1 MQSVNVS
8 THIPGQSQPDAFT
21 LTRAHG
27 FAPWCLLGQEWVL
40 YPIYPGCS
48 YSLSHG
54 YRTVTVSEIY

>member
-1 MQSVNVS
+1 MQSVDV
-8 THIPGQSQPDAFT
+8 TTQVEGQPPEAFT

-40 YPIYPGCS
+40 YQIYPGCS

-54 YRTVTVSEIY
+54 YRTVTVSDVY